1 VKTVVLVV
9 GDVDDL
15 ATIAAGRPVRG
26 AARTISDAL
35 RDESFWKNEALNL
48 ACQRAE
54 ERNRALHLIGLA
66 TDSDDAR
73 LEHAFALLDLAK
85 RRGVPRTIVH
95 AIGDGLEAIS
105 SRARAC
111 GAELASAP
119 ASGPKAIHDAVVHG
133 GSFRRGDQAIL
144 WNLRGRIS
152 RPLARALCEPEF
164 RDFDRGAAPTV
175 ELTTLADLHVP
186 AAAVAFRGETSAG
199 DLFALLARAGV
210 PVAFADASS
219 ADAVARQVGS
229 TKGLVVADEP
239 AAGGIVEAAL
249 AAKAAVVRADGAG
262 KVTLAGVERSGALAD
277 VAPTVLGL
285 LGVPVPDVMTGRT
298 LVAAS

>member
-1 VKTVVLVV
+1 VRTVVLVV
-9 GDVDDL
+9 RDGDDL

-26 AARTISDAL
+26 AARTISDAIA
-35 RDESFWKNEALNL
+35 DGSFFSNEALAL

-66 TDSDDAR
+66 ADSDEAR
-73 LEHAFALLDLAK
+73 LEHASALLDLAK

-95 AIGDGLEAIS
+95 AIGEGVEAIS
-105 SRARAC
+105 ARARAC

-119 ASGPKAIHDAVVHG
+119 AGGPKAIHEAIVHG

-144 WNLRGRIS
+144 WILRGPAS

-186 AAAVAFRGETSAG
+186 AAAVAFRGEA
-199 DLFALLARAGV
+199 DHLFALLACAGV
-210 PVAFADASS
+210 AVAFADASS
-219 ADAVARQVGS
+219 ADGVAKQVGS
-229 TKGLVVADEP
+229 AKGLVVVDEP
-239 AAGGIVEAAL
+239 AAGRIVEAAL
-249 AAKAAVVRADGAG
+249 AAKAAVVRALDGE
-262 KVTLAGVERSGALAD
+262 VTLAGVAAHARGTLAD
-277 VAPTVLGL
+277 VAPTVLDL
-285 LGVPVPDVMTGRT
+285 LGVPVPDVMTGRR
-298 LVAAS
+298 LAGAS